1 LGIKISPA
9 SRLKDMYDEKPI
21 ETYSLLLKELD
32 KRKVGFVEVRE
43 STEFYPFPNKYPL
56 SQK

>member
-1 LGIKISPA
+1 
-9 SRLKDMYDEKPI
+9 MYDENPI